1 MSDDDRNYLLLVR
14 NCDNLLNDSRL
25 SLYEE
30 VETLRREAQKA
41 RTKREC
47 GNRLSPKLPDFLRPQ
62 PRKQRRNRVIRQVIE
77 ELRHSSDPICFR
89 HSGHPGTVTARPP
102 SSSSTRNVSQS

>member
-14 NCDNLLNDSRL
+14 DCDNLLNDSRL

-62 PRKQRRNRVIRQVIE
+62 PRKQRRNRVIRQVIKRFYCCNSVSNHRDK
-77 ELRHSSDPICFR
+77 LAIN
-89 HSGHPGTVTARPP
+89 
-102 SSSSTRNVSQS
+102 RN

>member
-14 NCDNLLNDSRL
+14 DCDNLLNDSRL

-41 RTKREC
+41 RTNVGLLKKLRSDLSFLID
-47 GNRLSPKLPDFLRPQ
+47 RLSSTEKVTYLRC
-62 PRKQRRNRVIRQVIE
+62 RENDKETRMWE
-77 ELRHSSDPICFR
+77 
-89 HSGHPGTVTARPP
+89 
-102 SSSSTRNVSQS
+102 STEP